1 MKPSS
6 CQLFIKML
14 AIIFLVLLTSFF
26 VIVYP
31 LFLQPAE
38 KLESEQ
44 QKQTTLIKNIKTKDN
59 KTKETKTRKISQEKQ
74 NRLKEIEQ
82 DFEQGKINS
91 KEYQKLIVAI
101 NKEFV

>member
-1 MKPSS
+1 MKSPF
-6 CQLFIKML
+6 CQFFIKML

-31 LFLQPAE
+31 LFLQPAK

-44 QKQTTLIKNIKTKDN
+44 QKQTNLIKNIKLQKRI
-59 KTKETKTRKISQEKQ
+59 KTRKISQVKQ

>member
-1 MKPSS
+1 MFSMKPSS

-44 QKQTTLIKNIKTKDN
+44 QKQTTLIKNIKTKNN
-59 KTKETKTRKISQEKQ
+59 KTKDYDKIGFLESRDW
-74 NRLKEIEQ
+74 NMSLKE
-82 DFEQGKINS
+82 DYGALFV
-91 KEYQKLIVAI
+91 LI
-101 NKEFV
+101 

>member
-1 MKPSS
+1 
-6 CQLFIKML
+6 ML

-31 LFLQPAE
+31 LFLQPAK

-44 QKQTTLIKNIKTKDN
+44 QKQTTLIKNNI

>member
-1 MKPSS
+1 MFSMKPSS

-44 QKQTTLIKNIKTKDN
+44 QKQTTLIKNIKTLIKNNKTKDN
-59 KTKETKTRKISQEKQ
+59 KTTRQ
-74 NRLKEIEQ
+74 R
-82 DFEQGKINS
+82 
-91 KEYQKLIVAI
+91 
-101 NKEFV
+101 

>member
-1 MKPSS
+1 MKSPF
-6 CQLFIKML
+6 CQFFIKML

-31 LFLQPAE
+31 LFLQPAK

-44 QKQTTLIKNIKTKDN
+44 QKQTNLIKNIKTK
-59 KTKETKTRKISQEKQ
+59 KTKTRKISQVKQ

>member
-1 MKPSS
+1 MKSPF
-6 CQLFIKML
+6 CQFFIKML

-31 LFLQPAE
+31 LFLQPAK
-38 KLESEQ
+38 KLKSEQ
-44 QKQTTLIKNIKTKDN
+44 QKQTSLIKNIKAKN
-59 KTKETKTRKISQEKQ
+59 NKTRKISQVKQ

>member
-1 MKPSS
+1 MKSPF
-6 CQLFIKML
+6 CQFFIKML

-31 LFLQPAE
+31 LFLQPAK

-44 QKQTTLIKNIKTKDN
+44 QKQTNLIKNIKAKN
-59 KTKETKTRKISQEKQ
+59 NKTRKISQVKQ

>member
-1 MKPSS
+1 MTGGWFHAKHKAMK
-6 CQLFIKML
+6 
-14 AIIFLVLLTSFF
+14 
-26 VIVYP
+26 
-31 LFLQPAE
+31 
-38 KLESEQ
+38 
-44 QKQTTLIKNIKTKDN
+44 N
-59 KTKETKTRKISQEKQ
+59 TREILKPPNQEKQ

>member
-1 MKPSS
+1 M
-6 CQLFIKML
+6 
-14 AIIFLVLLTSFF
+14 LLT
-26 VIVYP
+26 ITKK
-31 LFLQPAE
+31 LFSAAE

-44 QKQTTLIKNIKTKDN
+44 QKQTTLIKNIKTKVFFYNN

>member
-1 MKPSS
+1 
-6 CQLFIKML
+6 ML

-59 KTKETKTRKISQEKQ
+59 KTKETKTRKISQD
-74 NRLKEIEQ
+74 LKEIEQ
-82 DFEQGKINS
+82 DFEQGNS
-91 KEYQKLIVAI
+91 LLCLTAK
-101 NKEFV
+101 N